1 MLTKENLKHEID
13 QLDDNCLELVFRLL
27 QQFPHESQNKLNP
40 LNYSR
45 PIYYPD
51 NEISNGTAFGDIE
64 NAAEYGKQLRKSVM
78 KLNYYPEDD
87 ILVIEFNNEKI
98 IKDISLNWNVNIGM
112 TATGVGEI
120 VILNAKQENLLPIE
134 LNSELQKVA

>member
-1 MLTKENLKHEID
+1 
-13 QLDDNCLELVFRLL
+13 
-27 QQFPHESQNKLNP
+27 
-40 LNYSR
+40 
-45 PIYYPD
+45 
-51 NEISNGTAFGDIE
+51 
-64 NAAEYGKQLRKSVM
+64 M

-120 VILNAKQENLLPIE
+120 VILNAKQENLLPVE